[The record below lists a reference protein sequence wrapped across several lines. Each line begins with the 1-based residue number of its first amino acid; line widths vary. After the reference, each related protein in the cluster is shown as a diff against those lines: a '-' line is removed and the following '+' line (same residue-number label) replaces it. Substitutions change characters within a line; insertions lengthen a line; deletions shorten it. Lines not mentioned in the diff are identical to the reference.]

1 MAVRTR
7 TSDSVPLPE
16 QVISEVIAR
25 TARVPD
31 GLAVLLGAPLECAAI
46 LLGMA
51 PAAIER
57 TRHALRDPGV
67 LAGAAALQAGPVQ
80 GRPAARPPRP
90 QAPRDPQQL
99 LQAARQRA
107 DGLALLLSA
116 APEAAAIAFGVHPDL
131 VHGARAAAA
140 EPPRT

>member
-7 TSDSVPLPE
+7 TSDSVPPPVQE
-16 QVISEVIAR
+16 ITEVMAR

-57 TRHALRDPGV
+57 TRLALRDPGV
-67 LAGAAALQAGPVQ
+67 LAGAAALQAGQAP

-99 LQAARQRA
+99 LQAARQRT